1 MLDDYLLTLTTLQ
14 YSVVFFLDANENEK
28 ERNAERFSSSIVKTT
43 AFFFSFWVC
52 YFSEFKLPLVVL
64 FLFFFSLLTCGF
76 FSTVPCFMDR
86 TSSKLAFVLKTPFF
100 FFLFLLSDSFI
111 VFFFRLRKS
120 FKNALNVSCP
130 VSWHLPYCSSPFVR
144 VLSLFFPVV
153 SRDCCSLS
161 FFSFLSVCI
170 YSEKGIRA

>member
-1 MLDDYLLTLTTLQ
+1 MLNLFLSLVFFFFMLDDYLLTLTTLQ
-14 YSVVFFLDANENEK
+14 YSVVFFFDANENEK
-28 ERNAERFSSSIVKTT
+28 ERNAERFSSSI
-43 AFFFSFWVC
+43 
-52 YFSEFKLPLVVL
+52 
-64 FLFFFSLLTCGF
+64 
-76 FSTVPCFMDR
+76 MDR